1 MNYYLTDEIVKS
13 LKEYGAH
20 VEQAY
25 RERPLCH
32 FDWKPA
38 RISVDKANPS
48 KVLFDMVYLDDESLR
63 GCVSIDDS
71 VLCTGSNLD
80 MQHKLIFSIW
90 ERSPYI
96 IGGSTAKFVIPYRDS
111 TDWDSIG
118 QYVYSFVDEVDTL
131 MRYYQES
138 YVVLK

>member
-1 MNYYLTDEIVKS
+1 MSYYLTDEIVNS
-13 LKEYGAH
+13 LKEYTAH

-48 KVLFDMVYLDDESLR
+48 KVLFDIVYLDDESLR
-63 GCVSIDDS
+63 GCVSVDDS
-71 VLCTGSNLD
+71 VICTGSNSD

-90 ERSPYI
+90 ERGHYI
-96 IGGSTAKFVIPYRDS
+96 NGDSTAKFVIPYHGG

-131 MRYYQES
+131 MRCYQES